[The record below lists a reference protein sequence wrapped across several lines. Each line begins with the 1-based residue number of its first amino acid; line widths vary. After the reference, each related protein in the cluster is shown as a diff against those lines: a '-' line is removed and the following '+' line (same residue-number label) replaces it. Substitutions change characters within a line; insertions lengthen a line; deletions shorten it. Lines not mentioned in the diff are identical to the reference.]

1 MNNINEIIID
11 IMKNKVENREPC
23 SGKISFLLRLVGFI
37 NIQRLV

>member
-11 IMKNKVENREPC
+11 VMKNKAENRKPC
-23 SGKISFLLRLVGFI
+23 SGKISFSLRLVGFI